1 VIALSLHVV
10 GRDFANAKGPTRAF
24 GITLAKPGEPVEL
37 RPEPKNKADP
47 HAIAVYCND
56 IQIGYLTADRA
67 PWIGGMIANGR
78 EIKAVFQEATEWGAA
93 IRVAFDGTPVELPA
107 PRALSDNSEPD
118 FYPDDIY
125 PDD

>member
-1 VIALSLHVV
+1 VRLLSLHVV
-10 GRDFANAKGPTRAF
+10 GRDFANLKGPTRAF
-24 GITLAKPGEPVEL
+24 GINLAKPGDAVEL

-67 PWIGGMIANGR
+67 PWIGSMLSNGR
-78 EIKAVFQEATEWGAA
+78 EIAAVFQQPTEWGAA
-93 IRVAFDGTPVELPA
+93 IRVAFDGPQPELPLAREA
-107 PRALSDNSEPD
+107 PVKNEDD
-118 FYPDDIY
+118 FYPDKIY